1 MEENPH
7 FIKNSL
13 RMELEAIYK
22 EKSSWDG
29 GKGPFTPSAIRRRE
43 LILMEEQAIYALERA
58 IEEKDEVKEML
69 FQEILF
75 VIKKYLE
82 EIPLEGKDG

>member
-1 MEENPH
+1 
-7 FIKNSL
+7 
-13 RMELEAIYK
+13 
-22 EKSSWDG
+22 
-29 GKGPFTPSAIRRRE
+29 
-43 LILMEEQAIYALERA
+43 MEEQAIYALERA
-58 IEEKDEVKEML
+58 IEEKDYVKEML